1 MAGDL
6 TKRSDAFVDRLLKGW
21 RSLERAHPVEA
32 QLVDEA
38 LEGQTSYTR
47 LREHHRRFRSRSE
60 KGR

>member
-21 RSLERAHPVEA
+21 KSLERAHPVEA

-47 LREHHRRFRSRSE
+47 LREYHRGLRKRSE